1 MNTRKTVYNKLF
13 KEETKLATHEVELA
27 LAEDLRKA
35 ENDFKTAILEFG
47 TLKDKYILS
56 KNNLE
61 KQGDNAYN
69 VADKYMKAAQELG
82 LKPMDN
88 VLFKTIDAYL
98 MSDVWRNRNK

>member
-1 MNTRKTVYNKLF
+1 MNTLKTVFGKLF
-13 KEETKLATHEVELA
+13 KEETQLASHEVELA

-35 ENDFKTAILEFG
+35 ENDFKTAILQFG
-47 TLKDKYILS
+47 DIKEKYTMA

-88 VLFKTIDAYL
+88 VLFKTIDSYL